1 MSFLEEIEAA
11 LSNPHTAA
19 ISLASART
27 LLGIAKNAR
36 RELNKIKFVVNE
48 NNWQN
53 RSAQNQTDLINAY
66 CEQGL
71 RQ

>member
-19 ISLASART
+19 ISIASARA

-36 RELNKIKFVVNE
+36 RELSKIKFVINE
-48 NNWQN
+48 N
-53 RSAQNQTDLINAY
+53 RSAQNKTDLINSY